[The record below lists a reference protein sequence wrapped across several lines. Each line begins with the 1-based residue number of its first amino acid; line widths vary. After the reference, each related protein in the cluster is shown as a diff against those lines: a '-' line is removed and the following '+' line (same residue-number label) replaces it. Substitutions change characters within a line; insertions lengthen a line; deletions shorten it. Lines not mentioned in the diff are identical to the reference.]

1 MLLIEYKKE
10 EAKCNSL
17 QNECNV
23 FKTQINRL
31 LEDLKIK
38 DKKLTTLE
46 QTYKE
51 QLNSEI
57 FKLERDLDIKDKSFS
72 ECITKINQL
81 KDENKDKDNHIKDL
95 ETTIQLIRQNVLFNI
110 IYRMNNYKMLQK
122 R

>member
-110 IYRMNNYKMLQK
+110 YL
-122 R
+122 